1 MHCLGP
7 GVRTGGAVGAQL
19 VEPDLLLPESLLPV
33 DPPLL
38 IKEFLDDFDP
48 RPLFDDLGGL
58 LVDFHGLFFDGPFA
72 LVELAMEPEQEHL
85 IRLDP
90 VRRDR
95 SQRQGGDLVRCV
107 INRRAGVVPPLL
119 CLPELRHERT
129 ELHFRQPGFL
139 LPDAV
144 ETLVARV
151 ESFHRWR
158 VASQPPH
165 APAIVVRL
173 LTVSANEHEAL
184 TVCRSRALIA
194 G

>member
-7 GVRTGGAVGAQL
+7 GLRTGGAMAAQL

-38 IKEFLDDFDP
+38 VEEFLDDFDT
-48 RPLFDDLGGL
+48 RPLLDDMSGL
-58 LVDFHGLFFDGPFA
+58 LVDFHGLFFHGPLT

-85 IRLDP
+85 VRLNP

-95 SQRQGGDLVRCV
+95 SQRQGGDLERSVVDRC
-107 INRRAGVVPPLL
+107 AGIVPPLL
-119 CLPELRHERT
+119 GLPKLRHERT

-144 ETLVARV
+144 ETLVA
-151 ESFHRWR
+151 
-158 VASQPPH
+158 
-165 APAIVVRL
+165 
-173 LTVSANEHEAL
+173 
-184 TVCRSRALIA
+184 
-194 G
+194 